1 MVLILTRSLNG
12 TVIFYKK
19 NSLYEDSFFSK
30 YLKTNSNKDKKRKST
45 SVFWR
50 SRLKTTENVYN
61 SQTSYRAT
69 AYKAPAEEV
78 SIVDCI
84 KSASLSREEMY
95 EVILQVVDTFENKDL
110 KTICKNLHNKNKK
123 ELLLAGVILHNI
135 GN

>member
-1 MVLILTRSLNG
+1 MV
-12 TVIFYKK
+12 KK
-19 NSLYEDSFFSK
+19 IETKMWNTTIENVADIVHK
-30 YLKTNSNKDKKRKST
+30 
-45 SVFWR
+45 VFQF
-50 SRLKTTENVYN
+50 KTTENVYN